1 MTQLARLEEA
11 LKYLEHGRKIHTKFS
26 RDFWKRNFNS
36 KPDWAFVRI
45 FQPHILT
52 KAQVLSWHFCSVFHG
67 YRAFT
72 IGLRLESGAR
82 VSGPGSGLE
91 IQIPGLGLGLRNP
104 DFRARARAWLF
115 GLGLRNLDSRA
126 RARARVFRTQS
137 FYFLFF
143 WNKSLDVP
151 GCISCWKKIFLETLV
166 LIRLRS
172 SLEKYTKKL
181 SDNFLLPHW

>member
-1 MTQLARLEEA
+1 MI
-11 LKYLEHGRKIHTKFS
+11 KKWKFC
-26 RDFWKRNFNS
+26 
-36 KPDWAFVRI
+36 VL
-45 FQPHILT
+45 FQKFDLLP
-52 KAQVLSWHFCSVFHG
+52 VFHG
-67 YRAFT
+67 YRDFT
-72 IGLRLESGAR
+72 IGLGLES
-82 VSGPGSGLE
+82 
-91 IQIPGLGLGLRNP
+91 
-104 DFRARARAWLF
+104 RARARAWKFRFPGSGSGPDYRARVSGSGFEIQILGLGLGPDF
-115 GLGLRNLDSRA
+115 SGSDIGLGLRNLDS